1 MKSVSQWE
9 TVCKNL
15 QDLEQLVD
23 SFSASTSKVEKAL
36 VKAIKEGIYEI
47 ALKEEQRKV
56 RKEKADLR
64 KLIPIEVSIT
74 PTTLRSRGRN
84 QRVHYNFDDI
94 YGIDED
100 ENNDSDDDDNFVGD
114 DDEDN
119 NENLGNNA
127 KRQKS
132 KRSPSPPR
140 LPPTRWSSR
149 LNRGA
154 VDDTTNAQIESM
166 EIDNRSVEAMDTT
179 PLPSEQSNDMDT
191 SRSPSFMDTTLSESP
206 METVASSN
214 SVMNVNDILNPQIIH
229 E

>member
-36 VKAIKEGIYEI
+36 VKVIKERIYEI
-47 ALKEEQRKV
+47 ALKEEQRKI
-56 RKEKADLR
+56 RKERADLR

-100 ENNDSDDDDNFVGD
+100 EDNDEDDDDNFMGE
-114 DDEDN
+114 DDEDD
-119 NENLGNNA
+119 NENSGGNT

-132 KRSPSPPR
+132 KRSPSPQRP
-140 LPPTRWSSR
+140 PPTRWSSR

-154 VDDTTNAQIESM
+154 VDDTTNTQVESM
-166 EIDNRSVEAMDTT
+166 EIDNQYVEAMDTT

-206 METVASSN
+206 METVTSSN
-214 SVMNVNDILNPQIIH
+214 SVMNVNDILNPQIVH

>member
-15 QDLEQLVD
+15 QDLEKLVD

-36 VKAIKEGIYEI
+36 VKVIKEGIYEI
-47 ALKEEQRKV
+47 ALKEEQRKI
-56 RKEKADLR
+56 RKERAELR

-100 ENNDSDDDDNFVGD
+100 EDNGADEDDNFVD
-114 DDEDN
+114 EDDEDD
-119 NENLGNNA
+119 NENSGGNT

-140 LPPTRWSSR
+140 PPPTRWSNR

-154 VDDTTNAQIESM
+154 VDDVTNTPVESM
-166 EIDNRSVEAMDTT
+166 EIDNQSMEAMDTT
-179 PLPSEQSNDMDT
+179 PHPSEQSNDMDT
-191 SRSPSFMDTTLSESP
+191 SRSPSFMDTTPSESP